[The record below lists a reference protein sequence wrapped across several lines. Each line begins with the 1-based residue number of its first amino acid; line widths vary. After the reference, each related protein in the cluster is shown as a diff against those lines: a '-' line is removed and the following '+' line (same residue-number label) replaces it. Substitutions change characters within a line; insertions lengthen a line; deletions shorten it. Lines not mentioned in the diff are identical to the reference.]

1 MDLRQIQELLPFY
14 ALDALTEEEH
24 ELVEKYLAE
33 HPEARQQVEEMS
45 RTTSALPYG
54 VAPVEPAPQTKEA
67 LMARVAAEAREREP
81 VSVPARPSQRAPQQ
95 PSQHVSLF
103 ENFFRTFSLVT
114 AAIAILWVVL
124 LNVQVARLQ
133 GELSTLNARLE
144 AQANSLKQ
152 IIDNMPQSNPVITV
166 SLEGTEVQPQ
176 VQGQLLVDPNS
187 QSAVLIITGLSPLE
201 PGKTYQVWLI
211 DGGAPVSAGLLTVNE
226 QGQGVFIVTSEDAIG
241 SFKKLGVSIE
251 PAGGSPQPTGD
262 IVILSDL

>member
-1 MDLRQIQELLPFY
+1 MDLRQIQDLLPFY
-14 ALDALTEEEH
+14 ALDALNEEER

-54 VAPVEPAPQTKEA
+54 VAPVEPTRQTKDA
-67 LMARVAAEAREREP
+67 LMARVTADAREREP
-81 VSVPARPSQRAPQQ
+81 VSTPARPSQQR
-95 PSQHVSLF
+95 SQRVSPF

-114 AAIAILWVVL
+114 TAIAILWVVL

-144 AQANSLKQ
+144 EQANSLRQ
-152 IIDNMPQSNPVITV
+152 IIDNMPQSNPMITV

-187 QSAVLIITGLSPLE
+187 QSAVLIVTGLSRLE

-226 QGQGVFIVTSEDAIG
+226 EGQGVFIVTSEEAIG
-241 SFKKLGVSIE
+241 SFKSLGISIE
-251 PAGGSPQPTGD
+251 PAGGSPQPTGE
-262 IVILSDL
+262 IVVLSDL